1 VLKFLAIGKWFQFF
15 AMMLGVAAMAVHRA
29 NIEGSSELTALLYG
43 VPLGYVLAE
52 IWVASLLRGEEKRWT
67 WFPVLRGRLRSRAA

>member
-1 VLKFLAIGKWFQFF
+1 MLKFLAIGKWFQFF

-29 NIEGSSELTALLYG
+29 NIEGSSELMALLYG

-52 IWVASLLRGEEKRWT
+52 MWVASLLHGEEKRWT
-67 WFPVLRGRLRSRAA
+67 WFPVLRGRLRSRVA